1 MLKVYID
8 PVLCLLLK
16 HQSILG
22 AEEVVGSNPVAPA
35 SLVFSR
41 LQGVSNGSWI
51 APFFYHEAS
60 RGQAVGANR
69 LARLL

>member
-1 MLKVYID
+1 MLKVYIE

-16 HQSILG
+16 YQSVLG
-22 AEEVVGSNPVAPA
+22 VEEVVGSNPVAPT

-41 LQGVSNGSWI
+41 LQGLSESLSDSSI
-51 APFFYHEAS
+51 FYHEAP
-60 RGQAVGANR
+60 RGQAEGADR